1 MSRKSHLP
9 LVYSCSGCSSAAQ
22 MANHIALELDR
33 AKVAEMSCIAGVGGG
48 VAPLVQLA
56 QSGRPVVAID
66 GCQLACARQCLVNQG
81 VQPTQHVLLN
91 MLGVRKRL
99 HADFDRDHAARLLD
113 ELSVQVAG
121 LNRRQEQDAIPDLQQ
136 TT

>member
-1 MSRKSHLP
+1 
-9 LVYSCSGCSSAAQ
+9 

-81 VQPTQHVLLN
+81 VQPTRHVLLN
-91 MLGVRKRL
+91 TLGVRKRL
-99 HADFDRDHAARLLD
+99 HADFDRAHAGELLGVLSAQVARLNTRD
-113 ELSVQVAG
+113 DAAAVPELEPAAMP
-121 LNRRQEQDAIPDLQQ
+121 R
-136 TT
+136 

>member
-1 MSRKSHLP
+1 
-9 LVYSCSGCSSAAQ
+9 

-33 AKVAEMSCIAGVGGG
+33 ARVAEMSCIAGVGGG
-48 VAPLVQLA
+48 VAPLVKLA
-56 QSGRPVVAID
+56 QSSRPVVAID

-91 MLGVRKRL
+91 TLGVRKRL
-99 HADFDRDHAARLLD
+99 HADFVRDHAALLLD

-121 LNRRQEQDAIPDLQQ
+121 LNRLQEDDGVPDL
-136 TT
+136 